1 MRIMTL
7 SNEEI
12 TKTPSN
18 EKTPYFIN
26 EANLILNYSNSY
38 KDFIIF
44 NF

>member
-1 MRIMTL
+1 MKKSLKHPVM
-7 SNEEI
+7 
-12 TKTPSN
+12 
-18 EKTPYFIN
+18 KTPYFIN